1 MKTSIRDNNALLMKK
16 MLYIIGLLALSGCS
30 DGNTDCRLSAENRIV
45 SFSLVSGTVTYDATI
60 TDDRITVS
68 VPYNISLADASA
80 SVVLSEAAAVRPEPA
95 TISDWDQEWLFLVTS
110 ADGENDRIYRYS
122 VDHTDIA
129 SAGSLTLRTQRE
141 VDDFGAG
148 GFNVVEGDLVLGGKT
163 DTDDPIENL
172 DRLAAIHTVRGALVV
187 TEACRVKDLGG
198 LSGLVSCGSL
208 AVGAA
213 DAPHPVMQDIDIPT
227 LEEVAGDLQIFG
239 ASLRT
244 IHLNALQRVAG
255 GVYIGSERLAEFMTD
270 ELTEVG
276 GDFTLCGTLSDKSAA
291 SSPCNQLFLPKLA
304 RAGGTVTLS
313 HFDGL
318 SGLAT
323 SFEALHSVGG
333 VCYEH
338 LAKANTFEL
347 PQLENSG
354 AIRLDDCP
362 LLRSIVLP
370 RLAAAASLSVEG
382 CPAVRETNFAAL
394 ERIDGDVCLRTL
406 PGIEDFGL
414 LFPCLASVGGD
425 LTLDDLPSLSGT
437 VDFSQCTFAS
447 GSMVSLRF
455 VSVPK
460 IEEIRGGEFGG
471 SLTLDASPIANQP
484 EKMPFGIIG
493 FREVGTLRIVGFTA
507 VETLSLPVVRCE
519 NLYIENCGS
528 QSSFDLSLPNLSDV
542 RGTLLLRNCG
552 KYGAENRASFPV
564 LEHIGRQLS
573 LYVRGSAFS
582 AFEFPSLETVGNG
595 EHLSDDSSSDY
606 AFYTMPSGCA
616 GAFVM
621 PKLRRVNGNMLV
633 STWNSTTDKTD
644 AFEFPSLE
652 TVTGNLFIGHDR
664 YPNRSV
670 GSLGFP
676 SLVEAGAIYIGN
688 LKSVTDFSTF
698 RRVISRLSADTWRV
712 ENCGANPTYEQM
724 TGTDAD
730 R

>member
-1 MKTSIRDNNALLMKK
+1 MKK

-30 DGNTDCRLSAENRIV
+30 DGNADCRLSAENRIV
-45 SFSLVSGTVTYDATI
+45 SFSLVSGTVVYDATI

-68 VPYNISLADASA
+68 VPYNVSLADASA
-80 SVVLSEAAAVRPEPA
+80 SVVLSEAAALRPDPA

-122 VDHTDIA
+122 VEHTDIA

-148 GFNVVEGDLVLGGKT
+148 GFNVVEGDLVLDGKT

-172 DRLAAIHTVRGALVV
+172 DRLAALHSVRGALVV
-187 TEACRVKDLGG
+187 TEACRVKNLGG
-198 LSGLVSCGSL
+198 LSGLVSCGSFV
-208 AVGAA
+208 AGTA
-213 DAPHPVMQDIDIPT
+213 DAPHPVLQDIDIPT
-227 LEEVAGDLQIFG
+227 LEEVAGDLRIFG
-239 ASLRT
+239 TSLQT
-244 IHLNALQRVAG
+244 IHLNALKRVAG
-255 GVYIGSERLAEFMTD
+255 SVCVGSERLVEFMTD

-276 GDFTLCGTLSDKSAA
+276 GDFTLRGTLSDKSAA

-304 RAGGTVTLS
+304 QVGGTITLS

-323 SFEALHSVGG
+323 SFGALLSVGG

-338 LAKANTFEL
+338 LAMANTFEF

-354 AIRLDDCP
+354 AIRLDDCL
-362 LLRSIVLP
+362 LLRSIVMP
-370 RLAAAASLSVEG
+370 KLAAAASLSVDG

-394 ERIDGDVCLRTL
+394 ERIDGDVCLRTM

-447 GSMVSLRF
+447 GSTVSLRF

-460 IEEIRGGEFGG
+460 IDEIRSGEFCG

-484 EKMPFGIIG
+484 EKMPFGIVG

-507 VETLSLPVVRCE
+507 VEALSLPVVRCE

-528 QSSFDLSLPNLSDV
+528 QSSFDLSLPNLTDV

-552 KYGAENRASFPV
+552 KYGAKNRASFPV

-573 LYVRGSAFS
+573 IYVRGSAFS
-582 AFEFPSLETVGNG
+582 TLEFPMLETVGNG
-595 EHLSDDSSSDY
+595 EHISDDSSSDY

-621 PKLRRVNGNMLV
+621 PELRRVDGNMLV
-633 STWNSTTDKTD
+633 STWTSTTDKTS

-652 TVTGNLFIGHDR
+652 TVTGSLFIGHDR
-664 YPNRSV
+664 YPNRSI

-676 SLVEAGAIYIGN
+676 SLIEAGAIYIGN

-698 RRVISRLSADTWRV
+698 RRVIPHLSADTWEV

-724 TGTDAD
+724 TGTDAG